1 MKNLLTII
9 MVLFISFS
17 SFSQEIEYPRYEVD
31 SLGQK
36 VVVMTIEQA
45 QKLDNN
51 SDLLSLFEQLN
62 SQIGSY
68 DSVCVQT
75 INAKNIVISEQKVL
89 IEELK
94 SSLDTKDD
102 AIENLQKQ
110 VTKYQ
115 VNEVILNDQIEN
127 LNSQIDL
134 KDEKIRQQKTKMI
147 IGGTIGGVSIVGLI
161 LGILFVK

>member
-1 MKNLLTII
+1 MKNFIILLFLMISTI
-9 MVLFISFS
+9 

-31 SLGQK
+31 TLGQK

-51 SDLLSLFEQLN
+51 SDLLELFEQLN
-62 SQIGSY
+62 TQIGSY
-68 DSVCVQT
+68 DSVCVQA
-75 INAKNIVISEQKVL
+75 INDKNVVISNQKVL

-94 SSLDTKDD
+94 NSLDTKDS
-102 AIENLQKQ
+102 AITNLQNQ

-127 LNSQIDL
+127 LNSQIKL

-147 IGGTIGGVSIVGLI
+147 IGGSISGVSIIGLI